1 MNIFRLHDNPT
12 TAAHMMCDKHV
23 VKMVIEYGQ
32 LLSTAHRI
40 LDGEEYTDRTKA
52 GRRIKRWRLR
62 EKSLEKQIYKA
73 CHVNHPSA
81 IWTRENLKNYRW
93 LYDHFVACAKEY
105 EHRYGRVH
113 ETFRKLKNILS
124 VAPTNIKETDNETT
138 MPQCMPDYCKQP
150 IVTEGYRKYYRNEKR
165 YFAKWTNREVPRW
178 FQES

>member
-52 GRRIKRWRLR
+52 GRRIKRWKLR
-62 EKSLEKQIYKA
+62 EKSLEKRIYKA

-81 IWTRENLKNYRW
+81 IWTRENLKN
-93 LYDHFVACAKEY
+93 
-105 EHRYGRVH
+105 
-113 ETFRKLKNILS
+113 
-124 VAPTNIKETDNETT
+124 
-138 MPQCMPDYCKQP
+138 
-150 IVTEGYRKYYRNEKR
+150 
-165 YFAKWTNREVPRW
+165 
-178 FQES
+178 